1 MNVQERSLRLDQAR
15 KIELLISQLNA
26 AQDDLL
32 NPIVSNLGDKSCDEL
47 EELVRDLPAGFY
59 RTEARAILNQRKGL

>member
-32 NPIVSNLGDKSCDEL
+32 NPIVSNLSDKSCDEL
-47 EELVRDLPAGFY
+47 EELVLDLPAGFY
-59 RTEARAILNQRKGL
+59 RTEARAILNQRKWL

>member
-1 MNVQERSLRLDQAR
+1 MELQERKLRLDQAR

-32 NPIVSNLGDKSCDEL
+32 EPIVANLADKPDDEL
-47 EELVRDLPAGFY
+47 EDLIRELPAGFY
-59 RTEARAILNQRKGL
+59 RTEARAIINTRKGI